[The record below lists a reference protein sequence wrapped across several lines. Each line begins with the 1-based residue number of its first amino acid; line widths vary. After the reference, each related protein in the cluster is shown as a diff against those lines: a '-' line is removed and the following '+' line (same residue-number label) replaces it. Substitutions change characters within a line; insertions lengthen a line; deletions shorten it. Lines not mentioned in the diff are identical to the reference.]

1 VTARP
6 CRECGAGIAPEW
18 RVHGRGSARELWQVH
33 VDSGRVPC
41 DPDRRLAY
49 RDAARR
55 AGQTVPGPV
64 SPPSP
69 SGDIGALPDVP
80 GDPHT
85 YPPEISGI
93 PGTDPSLPHPVA
105 ESSSPESSPAVPAV
119 PVRSLVSSYF
129 HGSV

>member
-6 CRECGAGIAPEW
+6 CRECGAGILPEW
-18 RVHGRGSARELWQVH
+18 RVHGRGGAREVWHVH
-33 VDSGRVPC
+33 VDSGRVSC

-55 AGQTVPGPV
+55 AGQTV

-80 GDPHT
+80 GDPHM
-85 YPPEISGI
+85 YPPEFPGI

-105 ESSSPESSPAVPAV
+105 ESSSPEASPAVPAV
-119 PVRSLVSSYF
+119 PVRSLVSTYF
-129 HGSV
+129 HGKV